1 MPVLAPDELEEP
13 QEAAQEVNSRVE
25 YVIATFAGGTM
36 DGQQR
41 EQHRIPYLRV
51 PKVVQDAGLP
61 RPSWGDELYDCVMVH
76 EDAALYLLRED
87 EPG

>member
-13 QEAAQEVNSRVE
+13 QEAQEVSRAVP

-41 EQHRIPYLRV
+41 EQHRLPYIRV
-51 PKVVQDAGLP
+51 PKVTEPAALP
-61 RPSWGDELYDCVMVH
+61 RPNWESELYDCVMVH
-76 EDAALYLLRED
+76 EDAALYLLREV
-87 EPG
+87 EPA